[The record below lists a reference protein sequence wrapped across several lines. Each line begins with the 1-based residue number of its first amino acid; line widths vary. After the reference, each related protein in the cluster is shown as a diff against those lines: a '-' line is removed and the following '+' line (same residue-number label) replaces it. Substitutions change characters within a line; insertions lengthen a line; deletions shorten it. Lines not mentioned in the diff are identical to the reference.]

1 MSLTV
6 WPALLEQSG
15 PVVCARAR
23 FHANKARWQLCDQR
37 SQLIARN
44 SRLDQHCFAGLVY
57 AVNGENVLGKID
69 PDSDNR
75 HGLPL
80 SLVSMNVRNFIL
92 AH

>member
-1 MSLTV
+1 MAV
-6 WPALLEQSG
+6 LLEQSG

-23 FHANKARWQLCDQR
+23 FHANEARWQLCDQR

-44 SRLDQHCFAGLVY
+44 TRFDQHRYAGLVN
-57 AVNGENVLGKID
+57 AVNGEYILGKID
-69 PDSDNR
+69 SDSDNR

>member
-1 MSLTV
+1 MTV
-6 WPALLEQSG
+6 LLEQSG

-23 FHANKARWQLCDQR
+23 FHADEACRQLRNQHR
-37 SQLIARN
+37 QLIARN
-44 SRLDQHCFAGLVY
+44 TRLGQHRFAGLVY

-69 PDSDNR
+69 SDSDNR